1 MWHVGRARHPNR
13 LRWDR
18 TKTTQLVQ
26 KGPAVNITQALEI
39 LGRVGSDNAPTSAEL
54 SAARDTIARELHAN
68 KKSGDLAALN
78 SLMESH
84 KLASQAV
91 AEAEAAEQAAA
102 AEVDDLLKDIP
113 NPDAAEGTEDAET
126 GTETGAE
133 TASGKVLPITE
144 AIARL
149 GLAPK
154 TPAAIVN
161 EPNPGHADTQIS
173 VTLGGER
180 NDDATWYDI
189 GAAFKRASGSIKAGK
204 ERVVRVSTEFAAER
218 TLPGNISGNTRL
230 VESLLGVDAVAASGG
245 CCSLAE
251 PIRDN
256 PVYSSQYRP
265 IRDALPT
272 LGAETAGAVE
282 TFPPVCLPSSGAALW
297 TCEEDAAVDPNDDTT
312 WKQCL
317 EIECEDSIRTNVE
330 AIYAC
335 LTIGNFQ
342 HRFAPEQWAAWLQAV
357 AAFQA
362 RIAEVSLF
370 NKMVTAPGVTNHDV
384 EATGSIYLTVLN
396 GAAKAAATIRQD
408 QRYRDI
414 MMTYVLPEW
423 VQAAMRS
430 DLRSR
435 RLASDDIERTNAQI
449 AAAFA
454 NEGITPVWTPDVN
467 PIEEESPGQVD
478 GPLTDYPAVA
488 DGILFP
494 EGSFS
499 FLDGGT
505 LDLGTE
511 IRDHDLNRQ
520 NKLAAFSESFE
531 GLLARVCNAKH
542 LMNPV
547 EVCNSAPCPADESPA
562 L

>member
-1 MWHVGRARHPNR
+1 M
-13 LRWDR
+13 
-18 TKTTQLVQ
+18 
-26 KGPAVNITQALEI
+26 NITLALET
-39 LGRVGSDNAPTSAEL
+39 LARVGTDNPPTAAEL
-54 SAARDTIARELHAN
+54 TSARDTIARELHAN
-68 KKSGDLAALN
+68 KGSGDLPALN
-78 SLMESH
+78 KLIEAH
-84 KLASQAV
+84 KLAAAAV
-91 AEAEAAEQAAA
+91 TEAEAAEAAA
-102 AEVDDLLKDIP
+102 ADEVDELLKDIP
-113 NPDAAEGTEDAET
+113 NPDGDEAPAADDEDPEAVSAS
-126 GTETGAE
+126 TGA
-133 TASGKVLPITE
+133 VLSISE
-144 AIARL
+144 AVARL
-149 GLAPK
+149 GIAPAK
-154 TPAAIVN
+154 PQQTTQVN
-161 EPNPGHADTQIS
+161 EPDPGFAQTTTT
-173 VTLGGER
+173 VMLGNEQK
-180 NDDATWYDI
+180 DDATWYDI
-189 GAAFKRASGSIKAGK
+189 GAAFKRASGSLKSGK
-204 ERVVRVSTEFAAER
+204 ERIARVKTEFAQER
-218 TLPGNISGNTRL
+218 MLPGNISSNTRL
-230 VESLLGVDAVAASGG
+230 VESLLGPEAVAAAGG

-251 PIRDN
+251 PIREN

-265 IRDALPT
+265 IRDGIPT

-297 TCEEDAAVDPNDDTT
+297 TCEQDAAVDPTDEST

-342 HRFAPEQWAAWLQAV
+342 QRFAPEQWAAWLQAV

-362 RIAEVSLF
+362 RIAEVALF
-370 NKMVTAPGVTNHDV
+370 NKMVTADGVTNHDV
-384 EATGSIYLTVLN
+384 EATGSVYLTVLN
-396 GAAKAAATIRQD
+396 GAAQAAATIRQD

-414 MMTYVLPEW
+414 QMTYVLPEW
-423 VQAAMRS
+423 VQTAMRM

-454 NEGITPVWTPDVN
+454 NEGINPIWTPDVN

-478 GPLTDYPAVA
+478 GPLTPLPAVA
-488 DGILFP
+488 DGMLFP
-494 EGSFS
+494 EGTFS

-511 IRDHDLNRQ
+511 IRDHALNRQ
-520 NKLAAFSESFE
+520 NKLAAFTESFE

-542 LMNPV
+542 LINPI
-547 EVCNSAPCPADESPA
+547 EVCNLAPCPGDESPA